1 MIKTQTKMNK
11 TIKSIVVLSLAL
23 FAFIACERQAAPT
36 PQLSIN
42 NTSNTVTCGT
52 PQVQNLMAG
61 QNIIAGTISISNDA
75 NNVYVTYTTTGGWE
89 IQKTHLYVGACNA
102 IPTNNGGNP
111 IIGQFPNQTTHNP
124 RVTSF
129 TYTISLANL
138 SSCYCVAAHAEVV
151 KVDGSGNI
159 TQTETGWGQG
169 NPFGGNSWAM
179 IMSYCTQSCSN
190 PCVINNGDFR
200 TQTQGGWGSTPNG
213 NNPGAYLHANFAA
226 AFPGGLT
233 VGCGN
238 TISLTSAQAVTDFL
252 PQGGTPV
259 ALTQSY
265 TNPTTSISVLAGQ
278 VTALSLSVGFD
289 AYDSN
294 FGASN
299 TNLGSMVIA
308 TGTFQGWTVNQL
320 IAEGNKVLGGCTSN
334 YTVSQLNAAI
344 DAVNNNFVD
353 GTMVGTFITCP

>member
-1 MIKTQTKMNK
+1 MKK
-11 TIKSIVVLSLAL
+11 TIKSIGILVLAL
-23 FAFIACERQAAPT
+23 TAMVSCDRQAAPA
-36 PQLSIN
+36 PAQQAAPIN
-42 NTSNTVTCGT
+42 NTSNSICGT
-52 PQVQNLMAG
+52 PQIQNLMAG
-61 QNIIAGTISISNDA
+61 QNIVAGTISISNDA
-75 NNVYVTYTTTGGWE
+75 NNVYVTYTTTGGWQL
-89 IQKTHLYVGACNA
+89 QKTHLYVGDCNSV
-102 IPTNNGGNP
+102 PKNKGGNP
-111 IIGQFPNQTTHNP
+111 QIGQFPNQTTHNP

-129 TYTISLANL
+129 TYTLPLANL
-138 SSCYCVAAHAEVV
+138 AACYCVAAHAEVV
-151 KVDGSGNI
+151 LVDGSGNV
-159 TQTETGWGQG
+159 TQSETGWGQG
-169 NPFGGNSWAM
+169 SPFGGNSWAM
-179 IMSYCTQSCSN
+179 IMSYCTQTCSN

-200 TQTQGGWGSTPNG
+200 TQTQGGWGSTPTG

-238 TISLTSAQAVTDFL
+238 TITLTSAQAVTDFL

-265 TNPTTSISVLAGQ
+265 TNPTSSISVLAGQ

-289 AYDSN
+289 AYDPN

-299 TNLGSMVIA
+299 TNLGSMVVA
-308 TGTFQGWTVNQL
+308 SGTFQGWTVNQL
-320 IAEGNKVLGGCTSN
+320 IAEGNKVLGGCTSS
-334 YTVSQLNAAI
+334 YSVSQLNAAI